1 MKLVYLRSM
10 QNKKT
15 GEYGVVFTSIYGQSS
30 TEIRLDI
37 DGYSAEDL
45 YWCVPMHAPYLEY
58 GKLNFPTRDCA
69 PYLCPGPAEVEV
81 VTTKEN
87 YNFFSGRMLQ
97 FAMPSDEK
105 LCEYI
110 YDEHFEDAEDVT
122 FTRKVGG
129 IRGDYIIVTK
139 NGNDFML
146 VGEGLIRL
154 HDIVHV
160 NDGAKTTEVVNGR
173 DFLCRAKQ
181 GCDFATLAD
190 KFRNEFVNY
199 EYDNQYR
206 RLPISYVY
214 EPRLV
219 DWIESGIVTVYV
231 HTHRKTT
238 VHTAEVR
245 SEDLDVLVAAKN
257 FSPNEIDEMLEI
269 VNRINAEAN
278 ATTKA
283 FIERKI
289 H

>member
-1 MKLVYLRSM
+1 MKLVYLRPM

-15 GEYGVVFTSIYGQSS
+15 GENGVAFTSAYDRSS

-45 YWCVPMHAPYLEY
+45 YRCVPMHTPYLEN

-81 VTTKEN
+81 VAAKEN

-110 YDEHFEDAEDVT
+110 YNEYFENAEDIT
-122 FTRKVGG
+122 FTRKVGS
-129 IRGDYIIVTK
+129 IRGDYIVVTE

-146 VGEGLIRL
+146 VGEGLYRL
-154 HDIVHV
+154 HGIVHV
-160 NDGAKTTEVVNGR
+160 NDGAKTTEVINGR
-173 DFLCRAKQ
+173 DFLCRVKQ
-181 GCDFATLAD
+181 GCDFATLAE
-190 KFRNEFVNY
+190 KFRNGFVGY
-199 EYDNQYR
+199 EYGNRYN
-206 RLPISYVY
+206 RLRISYVY

-231 HTHRKTT
+231 HTHRKTI

-245 SEDLDVLVAAKN
+245 SGDLDVLVAAKN
-257 FSPNEIDEMLEI
+257 FSPDEIDEMFEI

-283 FIERKI
+283 FIERKT